1 MKVRQRNH
9 NIEIYIFIYG
19 IGKALHTARKNL
31 VWRRGSALGWE
42 GGIDVTF
49 TNDTTE
55 EVLIIR
61 YQGQG
66 SLWSIWRIPASASL
80 DPDAPLLPQQLI
92 VRTSGDFPVRRFRQ
106 ALSRN
111 SKRRK

>member
-1 MKVRQRNH
+1 MKVRQRNP

-19 IGKALHTARKNL
+19 IRKALHTARNHP
-31 VWRRGSALGWE
+31 VWRRGAAFGWPHF
-42 GGIDVTF
+42 IDITF

-55 EVLIIR
+55 EVLVVR
-61 YQGQG
+61 YQGEG
-66 SLWSIWRIPASASL
+66 SLWSVWRIPTLL
-80 DPDAPLLPQQLI
+80 DRAAPLLSQQLI

-106 ALSRN
+106 ALLRN

>member
-1 MKVRQRNH
+1 MKVRQRNP

-19 IGKALHTARKNL
+19 IRKALHTARNYPI
-31 VWRRGSALGWE
+31 WRRGVAFGWG
-42 GGIDVTF
+42 GGINVTL
-49 TNDTTE
+49 TNDTTK
-55 EVLIIR
+55 EVLFVR
-61 YQGQG
+61 YQGEG

-106 ALSRN
+106 ALSGN